1 MAVGITLAA
10 LLWSLE
16 VYERLDLNL
25 YPAQV
30 MGAVLAFA
38 LALAFL
44 RLPARR
50 GSERTGVPLFDRVA
64 ALLGFVAGW
73 YMAVNYPTLADMT
86 TETPWDT
93 VALGLV
99 IVPLTIEA
107 MRRATGITLPII
119 VGAFIVYGL
128 LGHLLPGRFAAQKSE
143 WDVFVGFLALDG
155 NAIPGGPLAVACSI
169 VITFIFFGNMLNVTH
184 GSQFFTELAQV
195 LMGRF
200 RGGSA
205 KVAVVGSALFGSIS
219 GSAVANVVATGVVTI
234 PMIRKGGYPAHKAA
248 AIEAVASTGG
258 QLLPPVMGAA
268 AFLMADFLETS
279 YATVVL
285 AALVP
290 GLLYYVALFL
300 QADLE
305 AARDGIARIDPEQ
318 IPPPRMLLPGWIFVV
333 PFAVLIVALFVYF
346 MLPQTAAMLACG
358 ALLVVSLVFG
368 YRGHRPGLR
377 PLLAMFRAT
386 GIAVLDLILICAGAG
401 MVIGVL
407 SNSGLGFT
415 FTNVLVQLGSGS
427 LILLLL
433 LAAGVCIVLGMGLP
447 TLGVYVLLAAL
458 VAPGLIEVGVEPMAV
473 RHDVDADPAGR
484 HRRLCRRRHRR
495 VRSPAHRP
503 RRGAL
508 RLERLRGA
516 VPVRRLAEPAT
527 DRRRRQHR
535 PRRDHGDHGG
545 VARVDR
551 HRRLLHARA
560 WPLAPGRF
568 RRCRL
573 VGPGPGRR
581 LRGRALHR
589 PRRHG
594 RRRRL
599 DRARDRRRPR
609 PTRLRHRARID
620 RPLAA
625 ERELPRGPGAQPL
638 AALRSPQPIAR
649 SMRRAITGNSASAI
663 SLSCG

>member
-1 MAVGITLAA
+1 MAVGITLVA

-16 VYERLDLNL
+16 VYERLGLNL

-30 MGAVLAFA
+30 MGAVLAFS

-50 GSERTGVPLFDRVA
+50 GSARDRVPLYDLA
-64 ALLGFVAGW
+64 AAVLGFAAGW
-73 YMAVNYPTLADMT
+73 YMALYYPRLADLT
-86 TETPWDT
+86 TEAPWDT
-93 VALGLV
+93 VTLGLV

-107 MRRATGITLPII
+107 MRRATGNTLPLI

-155 NAIPGGPLAVACSI
+155 NAIPGGPLAVACSV
-169 VITFIFFGNMLNVTH
+169 VITFIFFGNMLTVTH

-205 KVAVVGSALFGSIS
+205 KVAVVGSALFGTIS

-234 PMIRKGGYPAHKAA
+234 PMIRKSGYPAHKAA

-268 AFLMADFLETS
+268 AFLMADFLEVS
-279 YATVVL
+279 YTTVVM

-290 GLLYYVALFL
+290 GLLYYVALFI

-305 AARDGIARIDPEQ
+305 AARDGIARIDPDE

-333 PFAVLIVALFVYF
+333 PFAVLIVALFSYF
-346 MLPQTAAMLACG
+346 VAPQTAAMLACG
-358 ALLVVSLVFG
+358 ALLAVSLAFG

-386 GIAVLDLILICAGAG
+386 GIAVLDLILICAAAG

-415 FTNVLVQLGSGS
+415 FTNALVQLGSGS
-427 LILLLL
+427 LLLLLL
-433 LAAGVCIVLGMGLP
+433 LAAAVCIVLGMGLP
-447 TLGVYVLLAAL
+447 TLGVYDT
-458 VAPGLIEVGVEPMAV
+458 GKE
-473 RHDVDADPAGR
+473 
-484 HRRLCRRRHRR
+484 
-495 VRSPAHRP
+495 
-503 RRGAL
+503 
-508 RLERLRGA
+508 
-516 VPVRRLAEPAT
+516 
-527 DRRRRQHR
+527 
-535 PRRDHGDHGG
+535 
-545 VARVDR
+545 
-551 HRRLLHARA
+551 
-560 WPLAPGRF
+560 
-568 RRCRL
+568 
-573 VGPGPGRR
+573 
-581 LRGRALHR
+581 
-589 PRRHG
+589 
-594 RRRRL
+594 
-599 DRARDRRRPR
+599 
-609 PTRLRHRARID
+609 
-620 RPLAA
+620 
-625 ERELPRGPGAQPL
+625 RGPVPDSSGSGSCPL
-638 AALRSPQPIAR
+638 VTFDQ
-649 SMRRAITGNSASAI
+649 NV
-663 SLSCG
+663 

>member
-1 MAVGITLAA
+1 VSSGGNQPAQESEQQRGGGGPRWYRIAVTTMAVGITLAA

-458 VAPGLIEVGVEPMAV
+458 VAPGLIEVGVEPMAAHLYVMYFGMMSMLTPPVAIAAYAAAGIAGSDPLRTGLAAV
-473 RHDVDADPAGR
+473 RFGWSAYVVPFLFVASPSLLLIGDAGSIALAVTTAIMGVWLVSIGIAGYFMRALGLWHRAAFAAAGLLALVPAG
-484 HRRLCRRRHRR
+484 
-495 VRSPAHRP
+495 AFE
-503 RRGAL
+503 GAL
-508 RLERLRGA
+508 Y
-516 VPVRRLAEPAT
+516 T
-527 DRRRRQHR
+527 D
-535 PRRDHGDHGG
+535 
-545 VARVDR
+545 
-551 HRRLLHARA
+551 
-560 WPLAPGRF
+560 
-568 RRCRL
+568 L
-573 VGPGPGRR
+573 VGM
-581 LRGRALHR
+581 
-589 PRRHG
+589 
-594 RRRRL
+594 
-599 DRARDRRRPR
+599 
-609 PTRLRHRARID
+609 
-620 RPLAA
+620 AA
-625 ERELPRGPGAQPL
+625 G
-638 AALRSPQPIAR
+638 AALIVREIVVGRGQRGSGIAL
-649 SMRRAITGNSASAI
+649 G
-663 SLSCG
+663 